1 VFHYAGHANDITLQL
16 DNGNGNGNRAVGG
29 IAKLLGQQTSLK
41 LVFLSGCATAAH
53 VKRLHD
59 AGVPAVVIHEQQ
71 TSSIIING
79 QTGVIQFSPSSDE
92 PALANLKPTLINQNQ
107 LLMSAATDQF
117 SSWACVFIGIGIG
130 FIIGLIMCLLIS

>member
-1 VFHYAGHANDITLQL
+1 MFHYAGHANDITLQL
-16 DNGNGNGNRAVGG
+16 DNGNGAVGG

-92 PALANLKPTLINQNQ
+92 PALANL
-107 LLMSAATDQF
+107 
-117 SSWACVFIGIGIG
+117 
-130 FIIGLIMCLLIS
+130 